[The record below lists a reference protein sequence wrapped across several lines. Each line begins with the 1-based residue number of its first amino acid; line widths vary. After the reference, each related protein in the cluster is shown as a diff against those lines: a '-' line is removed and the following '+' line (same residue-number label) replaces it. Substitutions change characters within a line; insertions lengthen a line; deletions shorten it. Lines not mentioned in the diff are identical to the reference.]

1 MNLLPNYLLAVLDPA
16 LVGFSLFTF
25 AVVALMQLAYT
36 ITTMTRASRR
46 DDEIEQLAL
55 KFSHKK

>member
-1 MNLLPNYLLAVLDPA
+1 MNFQPNYLLAVSDPA
-16 LVGFSLFTF
+16 LVGFSLLIF
-25 AVVALMQLAYT
+25 AVVAVMQLAHT
-36 ITTMTRASRR
+36 ITTMTRASRH